1 MRILRPEEGIPLMST
16 ESKTRILELIDS
28 WEEEQLAFL
37 IALCEQNSY
46 TFHKQGTDRVSAMIL
61 EKLEGI
67 FPIQNVFQQSDTG
80 NHHILKSGGRGKAV
94 VLLGH
99 MDTVYPLDH
108 PFQKC
113 HREGDWLGGPGTADM
128 KGGLAVIIY
137 ALKAL
142 HAACGVDPLNVD
154 LILGGDEENG
164 SATSQ
169 KIYEEERKNA
179 SLCLVGECAGENGEI
194 VVSRN
199 GKAGGRLECLGQ
211 GRHVGAAAESKAS
224 AILELARKIIAF
236 ESLNGMFPGV
246 RVNVGWIEGGLGP
259 GTIPGEASF
268 LFDLRW
274 YEEEHFASLYK
285 RIQEIASQN
294 LDPQCSSRLS
304 LLNHRPAMPTSE
316 KTETAVSLLRQVA
329 EEIGQDIATE
339 HRRGTSD
346 GNYFGAFNV
355 PTLDGFGPV
364 GIEDHTPGERIFIPS
379 IKARTALL
387 ATFLLSL
394 KDSML
399 LF

>member
-1 MRILRPEEGIPLMST
+1 MTT
-16 ESKTRILELIDS
+16 EIQTRVLDLIDS
-28 WEEEQLAFL
+28 WEKEQLDFL

-46 TFHKQGTDRVSAMIL
+46 TFHKQGTDCVAAMIL

-67 FPIQNVFQQSDTG
+67 FPIHSVIQQSDIG
-80 NHHILKSGGRGKAV
+80 NHHILKTGNSGKAV
-94 VLLGH
+94 YLLGH
-99 MDTVYPLDH
+99 MDTVFPLDH

-113 HREGDWLGGPGTADM
+113 HRDGDWLGGPGTADM
-128 KGGLAVIIY
+128 KGGLAVMIY

-142 HAACGVDPLNVD
+142 HTTCGLDPLNVV

-179 SLCLVGECAGENGEI
+179 GICLVGECAGENGEI
-194 VVSRN
+194 VISRN
-199 GKAGGRLECLGQ
+199 GKAGGRLECIGEA
-211 GRHVGAAAESKAS
+211 RHVGAAAEDKAS

-236 ESLNGMFPGV
+236 EALNGMFPGV
-246 RVNVGWIEGGLGP
+246 SVNVGWIEGGLGP
-259 GTIPGEASF
+259 GTIPGTASF

-274 YEEEHFASLYK
+274 YEEEHFASLYE

-294 LDPQCSSRLS
+294 LDHQCSSRLN
-304 LLNHRPAMPTSE
+304 LLNHRPAMPTGY

-329 EEIGQDIATE
+329 EELGQEVATE

-346 GNYFGAFNV
+346 GNYFGVVGV

-364 GIEDHTPGERIFIPS
+364 GIKDHTPGERILIPS
-379 IKARTALL
+379 MKARTALL
-387 ATFLLSL
+387 ATFLLRL
-394 KDSML
+394 KDSEL
-399 LF
+399 LISMRS